1 MNEYIAA
8 AVDELFELGVRH
20 VVFSGGS
27 RSTGMAVLFMAHG
40 GYRTYMNIDERSAGF
55 FALGLAKR
63 LHSPV
68 ALVCTS
74 GSAGAHYFPAV
85 IEAFHSRVPLI
96 VLTADR
102 PPEAQFVGA
111 PQTMDQVKLFGSFV
125 NHFETLSP
133 DIAGAATGASTSD
146 VATVAAVYA
155 RQVIQRAYMKAMD
168 IVQGPVHINVP
179 LREPLVPDMSVEQF
193 EKGRLEKVRQFQ
205 MKSGIMC
212 LGEEAV
218 AELAEDL
225 EGRKGIIICGPA
237 TGRDGD
243 DEYYREN
250 RYGDGLAYCKG
261 VELRPGFYDNPQNVM
276 ANAYGTAMLALAEAL
291 AAPVLA
297 DPLSPVRALEHP
309 LIIDK
314 YDAFL
319 SNEDWQ
325 EKLAPDY
332 ILMMGQMP
340 VSKRLQQFVKKH
352 SSAVCYQIDA
362 GTAYRNG
369 TVTTNVVLQSDPV
382 AFALDVTQALNEPV
396 WSRNV
401 LETALESNE
410 SFEAFLEARKQYAKT
425 VYTNKFVKRWVKA
438 QHSTELQMGKVHE
451 EEALFEGRFVAEL
464 NDALDERT
472 LLKYGLPQPVNVV
485 VANSMPIRDFDYFW
499 RQGKPNARVFGNRGI
514 NGIDG
519 TESTALGIAVA
530 KGEQTVLVTGD
541 LSFFHDMNGLVMG
554 RQEGLNLVILLFNND
569 GGGIF
574 EYLPQ
579 KGINHFEYLFGT
591 PQGLNYSALAD
602 LMGIHYQAVTSYEGF
617 ADMVNLALKAGGIHV
632 LEVKTN
638 REVSRELHRKY
649 TVTVYEK

>member
-40 GYRTYMNIDERSAGF
+40 GYKTYMNIDERSAGF
-55 FALGLAKR
+55 LALGLAKR
-63 LHSPV
+63 LHRPV

-74 GSAGAHYFPAV
+74 GSAGAHYYPAV

-133 DIAGAATGASTSD
+133 DIAGSTATAS
-146 VATVAAVYA
+146 AVYA
-155 RQVIQRAYMKAMD
+155 RQVIQRAYIKAMD
-168 IVQGPVHINVP
+168 SVPGPVQINVP
-179 LREPLVPDMSVEQF
+179 LREPLVPDMSAEQF
-193 EKGRLEKVRQFQ
+193 AKGRLQKERQFN
-205 MKSGIMC
+205 MKPGIMR
-212 LGEEAV
+212 LGEEAM
-218 AELAEDL
+218 AALAEDL
-225 EGRKGIIICGPA
+225 EGRKGLIVCGPA

-250 RYGDGLAYCKG
+250 GYGNGLAYCQG
-261 VELRPGFYDNPQNVM
+261 IELYPGFYDNPKHVM
-276 ANAYGTAMLALAEAL
+276 GNAYGTAMLALAETL
-291 AAPVLA
+291 TAPVLA
-297 DPLSPVRALEHP
+297 DSLSSVRALNHP

-314 YDAFL
+314 YDTFL
-319 SNEDWQ
+319 SNADWQ
-325 EKLAPDY
+325 AKLVPDY

-340 VSKRLQQFVKKH
+340 VSKRLQQFIKQH
-352 SSAVCYQIDA
+352 PDIMCYQIDA

-382 AFALDVTQALNEPV
+382 AFALDAVKSLTDTR
-396 WSRNV
+396 WSV
-401 LETALESNE
+401 EQLDEAVESDV
-410 SFEAFLEARKQYAKT
+410 SFEEFLT
-425 VYTNKFVKRWVKA
+425 VRNNYVEKLCGNKYVNRWLTA
-438 QHSTELQMGKVHE
+438 QHSTSLRMNKVHE
-451 EEALFEGRFVAEL
+451 EATLFEGRFVHEL
-464 NDALDERT
+464 NDALDGRT
-472 LLKYGLPQPVNVV
+472 LIKHGLPQAVNVV

-499 RQGKPNARVFGNRGI
+499 QQGKPNTRVFGNRGI

-519 TESTALGIAVA
+519 TESTALGIAAA

-554 RQEGLNLVILLFNND
+554 KNEGLNLVIVLFNND

-602 LMGIHYQAVTSYEGF
+602 LMGIRYQAVTSYETF
-617 ADMVNLALKAGGIHV
+617 ADDVDRALKAGGIHL

>member
-40 GYRTYMNIDERSAGF
+40 GYKTYMNIDERSAGF

-63 LHSPV
+63 LHTPV

-111 PQTMDQVKLFGSFV
+111 PQTMDQVKLFGTFV

-133 DIAGAATGASTSD
+133 DIAGSNAVES
-146 VATVAAVYA
+146 AVYA

-168 IVQGPVHINVP
+168 VTPGPVQINVP
-179 LREPLVPDMSVEQF
+179 LREPLVPDMSAEQF
-193 EKGRLEKVRQFQ
+193 AKGRESQSLRFGLKQ
-205 MKSGIMC
+205 GIIR
-212 LGEEAV
+212 LGETAT
-218 AELAEDL
+218 ATLAEEL
-225 EGRKGIIICGPA
+225 KGRKGIIVCGPA

-243 DEYYREN
+243 NEYYRSN
-250 RYGDGLAYCKG
+250 GYGNGFEYCQG
-261 VELRPGFYDNPQNVM
+261 VGIHPGFYENPKHVM
-276 ANAYGTAMLALAEAL
+276 GNAYGTAILALGEAL
-291 AAPVLA
+291 ETPVLA

-309 LIIDK
+309 LIVDS

-319 SNEDWQ
+319 SNADWQ
-325 EKLAPDY
+325 QALTPDY

-340 VSKRLQQFVKKH
+340 VSKRLQQFIKQH

-362 GTAYRNG
+362 GMAYRNG
-369 TVTTNVVLQSDPV
+369 MLTTNRVIQSDPV
-382 AFALDVTQALNEPV
+382 AFALDVARLLTKTV
-396 WSRNV
+396 WSKSIV
-401 LETALESNE
+401 KDTLESN
-410 SFEAFLEARKQYAKT
+410 FQFKQFQDARAEFIKNLSANDY
-425 VYTNKFVKRWVKA
+425 VKRWLKA
-438 QHSTELQMGKVHE
+438 QYTSRSQMNKVHE
-451 EEALFEGRFVAEL
+451 EETLFEGKFVNEL
-464 NDALDERT
+464 NHALDERT
-472 LLKYGLPQPVNVV
+472 LIKHGAPQTVNVV

-499 RQGKPNARVFGNRGI
+499 HQGKPNTQVFGNRGI

-519 TESTALGIAVA
+519 TESTALGIASA
-530 KGEQTVLVTGD
+530 LGEQTVLVTGD

-554 RQEGLNLVILLFNND
+554 KNEGLNLVIVLFNND

-579 KGINHFEYLFGT
+579 KGIDNFEYLFGT

-602 LMGIHYQAVTSYEGF
+602 LMGIRYQAVTDYETF
-617 ADMVNLALKAGGIHV
+617 ADDVVRALKAGGIH
-632 LEVKTN
+632 LMEVKTN

>member
-27 RSTGMAVLFMAHG
+27 RSTSMAVPFMAHG
-40 GYRTYMNIDERSAGF
+40 GYKTYMNIDERSAGF

-63 LHSPV
+63 LHTPV

-125 NHFETLSP
+125 HHFETLSP
-133 DIAGAATGASTSD
+133 DIAGSGALESSL
-146 VATVAAVYA
+146 YA

-168 IVQGPVHINVP
+168 VVPGPVHINVP
-179 LREPLVPDMSVEQF
+179 LREPLVPDTSAEQF
-193 EKGRLEKVRQFQ
+193 AKGRLSGAKRFVTQ
-205 MKSGIMC
+205 SGIMR
-212 LGEEAV
+212 LSENALKPLIEE
-218 AELAEDL
+218 LK
-225 EGRKGIIICGPA
+225 GRKGIILCGPA

-243 DEYYREN
+243 DEYYRAN
-250 RYGDGLAYCKG
+250 GYGNGFEFCQG
-261 VELRPGFYDNPQNVM
+261 VEIRPGFYDNPKNVIN
-276 ANAYGTAMLALAEAL
+276 NAYGTAMLALGEAL
-291 AAPVLA
+291 EAPVLA
-297 DPLSPVRALEHP
+297 DPLSPVRALNHP

-319 SNEDWQ
+319 SNEEWQ
-325 EKLAPDY
+325 SELAPEY

-340 VSKRLQQFVKKH
+340 VSKRLQQFIKKH
-352 SSAVCYQIDA
+352 SAAVCYQIDA
-362 GTAYRNG
+362 GAGYRNG
-369 TVTTNVVLQSDPV
+369 TVTTNRVIQCDPI
-382 AFALDVTQALNEPV
+382 AFALDVAKQLIYTLWAPEMIDNLLTTKGEL
-396 WSRNV
+396 R
-401 LETALESNE
+401 T
-410 SFEAFLEARKQYAKT
+410 FLKAKENLHKKLSDNA
-425 VYTNKFVKRWVKA
+425 YTKSWLKA
-438 QHSTELQMGKVHE
+438 QYRTSLSMARVRE
-451 EEALFEGRFVAEL
+451 EKTLFEGKFVALL
-464 NDALDERT
+464 NDGLDERT
-472 LLKYGLPQPVNVV
+472 FIKHGAPQTVNVV

-499 RQGKPNARVFGNRGI
+499 CQGKPNTRVFGNRGI

-519 TESTALGIAVA
+519 TESTALGIAA
-530 KGEQTVLVTGD
+530 ALGEQTLLVTGD
-541 LSFFHDMNGLVMG
+541 LSFFHDLNGLVMG
-554 RQEGLNLVILLFNND
+554 KNEGLNLVIVLFNND

-579 KGINHFEYLFGT
+579 KGIDNFEYLFGT

-602 LMGIHYQAVTSYEGF
+602 LMGIHYQAVTSYEDF
-617 ADMVNLALKAGGIHV
+617 EDNVVRAMKAGGIHV